1 MRYILPAVI
10 LPVVVFAVLPA
21 AIAAAGLYD
30 TPTPDK
36 KAPAVVRQL
45 PAKRSGGVN
54 SCAAYGPGFVKAD
67 GTDTCVKI
75 GGAIS
80 IDVGRSAGSR

>member
-10 LPVVVFAVLPA
+10 LAVVVLA
-21 AIAAAGLYD
+21 APVTAAGLYD
-30 TPTPDK
+30 TPPTD
-36 KAPAVVRQL
+36 KAPAAVRQL

-80 IDVGRSAGSR
+80 VDVGHSAGSR